1 MLPKLSTGVAG
12 RVAGGAECS
21 HAVQPWAMLRCGAAR
36 GLGARGQDRGPLVRH
51 TWRVG
56 LLETQTPSG
65 NLGDSAGEPP
75 REANAFDDR
84 SLSNEAI
91 LLKGVHLDGK
101 QRMLQEVTTTQ
112 LHHKPAAPI

>member
-1 MLPKLSTGVAG
+1 VLPKLSTGVAG

-91 LLKGVHLDGK
+91 LLIGCSFGRK
-101 QRMLQEVTTTQ
+101 TTDVAGSD
-112 LHHKPAAPI
+112 HHKVPHKPAAPI

>member
-1 MLPKLSTGVAG
+1 VLPKLSTVVAG

-51 TWRVG
+51 TWRVY

-65 NLGDSAGEPP
+65 HLGDSAGEPP
-75 REANAFDDR
+75 RIANAFDDR
-84 SLSNEAI
+84 SLKRSNPVTLI
-91 LLKGVHLDGK
+91 GVHLDGK
-101 QRMLQEVTTTQ
+101 QRMLQRSDHHTVT
-112 LHHKPAAPI
+112 A